1 MKESRQP
8 RGGRDRKGHLSA
20 DAERLVTAALG
31 VANSGSRVE
40 DRFWDAELGERLSRL
55 LANGH
60 AQPVYD
66 ALERLN
72 QTDPDSYGALIEA
85 VEEHSESIVLD
96 SDDGPWQ
103 VLLISAPLIAWTRF
117 AIPTGAIPR
126 ALRDSLENL
135 LREMVLAQGARLY
148 LMPSLVSIDQLP
160 RDYAELRHL
169 SARLGAAALRD
180 TPPTGRRELP
190 ESADMLADA
199 RFLIGAVAVRPG
211 EPVFR
216 WQSADL
222 REQGG
227 RVQAL
232 EKWVE
237 HARPLAEQL
246 LPGCGFECL
255 LPDAYHINMRES
267 DRRVRPYG
275 IRASVHYLTHALAI
289 EAREIKA
296 IVAGFGH
303 DRVDEYRVGLSVDRD
318 GEEVAHG
325 VVWPLLG
332 AESDQ
337 DEPTPLSRIR
347 DCLREAGVN
356 DISVWPN
363 LTEPEFCEDCGAPMY
378 PNDKGEIV
386 HAELPAD
393 IPPEQAHF
401 H

>member
-31 VANSGSRVE
+31 IANSGSRVE
-40 DRFWDAELGERLSRL
+40 DRYWDALLGERLARL

-85 VEEHSESIVLD
+85 VEEHSESVTVEG
-96 SDDGPWQ
+96 DDGPWQ
-103 VLLISAPLIAWTRF
+103 ILLISAPLVAWTRF
-117 AIPTGAIPR
+117 AIPTGAIAR
-126 ALRDSLENL
+126 ALRDSLVDS
-135 LREMVLAQGARLY
+135 LRSLVLAQGARLY
-148 LMPSLVSIDQLP
+148 LMPSLLSIDQLP
-160 RDYAELRHL
+160 RDYADLRRL
-169 SARLGAAALRD
+169 TARLGEACLRE
-180 TPPTGRRELP
+180 TPPNGQRDLP
-190 ESADMLADA
+190 EAADMLADA
-199 RFLIGAVAVRPG
+199 RFLVGAVAVRPG
-211 EPVFR
+211 DPVFR
-216 WQSADL
+216 WQNADL

-237 HARPLAEQL
+237 HARPIAEQL

-275 IRASVHYLTHALAI
+275 IRASVHFLTHALDVEPA
-289 EAREIKA
+289 EIRA
-296 IVAGFGH
+296 VVAGFGFE
-303 DRVDEYRVGLSVDRD
+303 RVDEYRIGLSVDRD
-318 GEEVAHG
+318 GEDVAHG

-332 AESDQ
+332 AESEQ
-337 DEPTPLSRIR
+337 DDPPPLTRIR
-347 DCLREAGVN
+347 QCLREAGITE
-356 DISVWPN
+356 ISVWPN
-363 LTEPEFCEDCGAPMY
+363 VTEPEYCEDCGAPMY
-378 PNDKGEIV
+378 PNDKGEVV
-386 HAELPAD
+386 HAELPGDVSAD
-393 IPPEQAHF
+393 QGHF